1 MFCISEESLANHIGE
16 RNVRGAGDIADSASA
31 DAGSAL
37 QRAESFA
44 SSQSEDA
51 EDSEGRLPRGHSF
64 ATPLGF
70 DPDEDDEMMLFRG
83 MSKQK
88 QKHND
93 QSFAPLVSPYIHLG
107 QDSAVKSESAE
118 DSRSSSTVMDAPMA
132 EGDDSRQADVTQQV
146 PIDEDL
152 YEQLD
157 ELDREEEE

>member
-70 DPDEDDEMMLFRG
+70 DPDEDDE
-83 MSKQK
+83 K
-88 QKHND
+88 
-93 QSFAPLVSPYIHLG
+93 I
-107 QDSAVKSESAE
+107 
-118 DSRSSSTVMDAPMA
+118 TV
-132 EGDDSRQADVTQQV
+132 V
-146 PIDEDL
+146 
-152 YEQLD
+152 
-157 ELDREEEE
+157 